1 MTSLILKEIVK
12 MRTYFKLGGVY
23 SLKYSSTVMSWRSVS
38 KSYIARIVSNN
49 TAHFTIMKY
58 SHSFIFKSGTFRQ
71 ILRPSLFAVPFGI
84 AVGRHGNY
92 IAKCRIKSTQS
103 SRLSPI
109 RSSQESYDTVNF
121 NWSLLWEIIAPDI
134 IILILAAA
142 VSYNY
147 MLYSVIIY

>member
-1 MTSLILKEIVK
+1 MK
-12 MRTYFKLGGVY
+12 TYFKLGGVY

-38 KSYIARIVSNN
+38 KSYIARIVSNS
-49 TAHFTIMKY
+49 TAHVTITKY

-71 ILRPSLFAVPFGI
+71 ILRPSLFVVPFGI

-109 RSSQESYDTVNF
+109 RSQESHDTVNF

-142 VSYNY
+142 VSYNCI
-147 MLYSVIIY
+147 LYYVIIY

>member
-1 MTSLILKEIVK
+1 MASIIFKQIVK

-38 KSYIARIVSNN
+38 KSYIARIVSNS
-49 TAHFTIMKY
+49 TARVNITKY
-58 SHSFIFKSGTFRQ
+58 SDSFIFKSGTFRQ
-71 ILRPSLFAVPFGI
+71 ILRPSLFVVPFGI

-109 RSSQESYDTVNF
+109 RSSQESHDTVNF
-121 NWSLLWEIIAPDI
+121 SWSLLWEIIAPDI

-142 VSYNY
+142 VSYDCI
-147 MLYSVIIY
+147 LYSVLIN